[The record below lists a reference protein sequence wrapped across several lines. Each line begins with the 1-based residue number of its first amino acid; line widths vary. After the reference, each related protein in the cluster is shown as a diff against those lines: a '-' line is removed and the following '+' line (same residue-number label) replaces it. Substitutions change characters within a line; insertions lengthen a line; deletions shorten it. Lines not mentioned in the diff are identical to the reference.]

1 MDLSIS
7 NSIFNKFNSYNDYLL
22 SKNIC
27 LILQKEYGFE
37 EISQPSLLLLT
48 KATSNFIEKLSH
60 SIKNCTELAGREE
73 SNIIDILFT
82 LLLKSN
88 KNQNNILSYVEKKL
102 SQKNS
107 INNYS
112 INEYIDVKKINEE
125 EEKKR
130 NNYLEELNCIH
141 VPHSNCI
148 NKTLLNV
155 IPKNLRFF
163 PREFTLK
170 YSENILEKNDETI
183 KEKNEIKKLEKKNLE
198 EIISGNGYYDIN
210 QKNKNDKGY
219 INLLNIYNDIVKELG
234 HNLSQN
240 DDNNIKTNSE
250 LFGQKFFFNRF
261 LDDHK
266 DNEIENKG
274 IGDNNININININN
288 NNDNELGHVLYDNAK
303 I

>member
-1 MDLSIS
+1 MESSIS

-27 LILQKEYGFE
+27 LFLQKEYGIE
-37 EISQPSLLLLT
+37 EISQSSLLLLT
-48 KATSNFIEKLSH
+48 KVISNFIEKLSH

-102 SQKNS
+102 SQQNN
-107 INNYS
+107 INNYN
-112 INEYIDVKKINEE
+112 INEYINIKKLNEE

-141 VPHSNCI
+141 VPQSNCI

-155 IPKNLRFF
+155 IPKNLRYF

-198 EIISGNGYYDIN
+198 GIISGNGYYDIN

-240 DDNNIKTNSE
+240 DDNNIRTNSE

-274 IGDNNININININN
+274 IGDNNISNININN
-288 NNDNELGHVLYDNAK
+288 NNDNDLGHVLYDNVK

>member
-1 MDLSIS
+1 MDSSIS

-27 LILQKEYGFE
+27 LFLQKEYGIE
-37 EISQPSLLLLT
+37 EISQSSLLLLS
-48 KATSNFIEKLSH
+48 KVISNFIEILFN
-60 SIKNCTELAGREE
+60 SIKNCNELVGRDEY
-73 SNIIDILFT
+73 NIIYILFT

-102 SQKNS
+102 SQQNN
-107 INNYS
+107 INNYN
-112 INEYIDVKKINEE
+112 INEYINIKKLNEE

-130 NNYLEELNCIH
+130 NNYIEELNSIH
-141 VPHSNCI
+141 VQQSNCI

-155 IPKNLRFF
+155 IPKNLRYF

-198 EIISGNGYYDIN
+198 GIISGNGYYDIN

-240 DDNNIKTNSE
+240 DDNNIRTNSE

-274 IGDNNININININN
+274 IGDNNISNININN
-288 NNDNELGHVLYDNAK
+288 NNDNDLGHVLYDNVK